1 MKLICVI
8 TMLVV
13 LSPSVHAQSRT
24 ARRSAP
30 RAPVNANQLSV
41 NRTAG
46 QSLPLHRVIL
56 YSNGVA
62 YFERRGTV
70 TGHAEV
76 NLPFKESQV
85 NDVLK
90 SMVVLDL
97 GKGRIGAVSY
107 NSSAP
112 PAARLAEIPFSIEA
126 GTDNDNAGGLAA
138 VLKQLQGARASVT
151 TARGAVTGAILTV
164 EEKKFQIDANKP
176 PVITHSLVIS
186 SDTGEL
192 SSFDLAEVRSV
203 RLLDEG
209 ARHDVNEFANA
220 SALAR
225 RRDAKT
231 ITVTSDGEGSREMVV
246 SYTVASPIWKTTYRV
261 VMDSTGKPF
270 FQGWAIVDNV
280 SDEDWSAVSLS
291 LVSGT
296 PVSFIQP
303 IQQPMYRYRPVIAI
317 PSDLRLNPQV
327 YEASEGVP
335 GGAQLG
341 AVGGMAETV
350 TVTAGSSERKKS
362 INQLPLNGR
371 NFSQSLNMRPG
382 VTEKYFVGTTPAP
395 SSEIGVAITG
405 EESGVEAAATGAEVG
420 DLFEYRIDQPITVRR
435 DSSALIPI
443 LQTRMEG
450 ERVSI
455 YNESVR
461 RDRPMGGMRLKN
473 TSALTLEGGSLTVI
487 DGDAYAGEALLDRLK
502 PGEERFISFALDLG
516 TLVTARSKADREPAF
531 QVRVINGVFEAH
543 YHQTDKKT
551 YTITNQTDRPRT
563 LYIEHQIRTGWTLS
577 SDSPKP
583 ASKTAS
589 FYRFRVDLEPRKAVE
604 LLITEHRELMD
615 NYEVSN
621 LTPSQLELFVSRR
634 YIDESTRVV
643 LDKIIGI
650 KSQIAAVDARLAG
663 LDRETAEIAS
673 DQARLRENIKVLSEK
688 AEARQLVARYVA
700 KAGEQETR
708 LEQIISERKSG
719 ASERARLQ
727 TDLDSAIRALALDRK
742 L

>member
-1 MKLICVI
+1 MKLMSVI
-8 TMLVV
+8 TILVV
-13 LSPSVHAQSRT
+13 LSPSVQSQSRT
-24 ARRSAP
+24 TRRPSARAQASAIQTQP
-30 RAPVNANQLSV
+30 TRAA
-41 NRTAG
+41 A

-112 PAARLAEIPFSIEA
+112 PSARLAEIPFSIEA
-126 GTDNDNAGGLAA
+126 GTENNTAGGLAA

-151 TARGAVTGAILTV
+151 TEKGAVTGSILTV
-164 EEKKFQIDANKP
+164 EEKKSQIDANKP
-176 PVITHSLVIS
+176 PVTSHSLVIS
-186 SDTGEL
+186 SEWGEL
-192 SSFDLAEVRSV
+192 MSFDLAEVRSV

-220 SALAR
+220 SASAR

-231 ITVTSDGEGSREMVV
+231 ITVTSDGESSREMVV

-261 VMDSTGKPF
+261 VLDSAGKPF

-317 PSDLRLNPQV
+317 PSDLRLDPQV

-335 GGAQLG
+335 GGVA
-341 AVGGMAETV
+341 GGVPGGVSGGVIGGIGHAPQYKPQ
-350 TVTAGSSERKKS
+350 A
-362 INQLPLNGR
+362 NQFPQNGR
-371 NFSQSLNMRPG
+371 QFNQNANLPRDI
-382 VTEKYFVGTTPAP
+382 TETDHLARGDATL
-395 SSEIGVAITG
+395 GDAITG
-405 EESGVEAAATGAEVG
+405 ADSGIEAAATGAEIG

-461 RDRPMGGMRLKN
+461 KDRPMGGMRLKN
-473 TSALTLEGGSLTVI
+473 TSSLTLEGGSLTVI
-487 DGDAYAGEALLDRLK
+487 DGDAYAGEALMDRLK

-516 TLVTARSKADREPAF
+516 TLVTARLKGDRDPAF
-531 QVRVINGVFEAH
+531 LIRVVNGFFQAH
-543 YHQTDKKT
+543 FHQTEKKT
-551 YTITNQTDRPRT
+551 YTITNQTDRPRAV
-563 LYIEHQIRTGWTLS
+563 YVEHQIRNGWELA
-577 SDSPKP
+577 SDAPKP
-583 ASKTAS
+583 VSKTAS
-589 FYRFRVDLEPRKAVE
+589 FYRFRVELEPRKTAE
-604 LLITEHRELMD
+604 LVVIEHRALMESYD
-615 NYEVSN
+615 VSN
-621 LTPSQLELFVSRR
+621 LTPSQVELFVSRR
-634 YIDESTRVV
+634 YIDEATRAA
-643 LDKIIGI
+643 LDKIIAI
-650 KSQIAAVDARLAG
+650 KGQIAAVDSRLAAA
-663 LDRETAEIAS
+663 DRETAEIAA
-673 DQARLRENIKVLSEK
+673 DQSRLRENIKVLSEK
-688 AEARQLVARYVA
+688 TEARHLVARYVS
-700 KAGEQETR
+700 KANDQETR
-708 LEQIISERKSG
+708 LEQIISERK
-719 ASERARLQ
+719 AAAAERARLQ
-727 TDLDSAIRALALDRK
+727 SDLDSAIRALAVDRK